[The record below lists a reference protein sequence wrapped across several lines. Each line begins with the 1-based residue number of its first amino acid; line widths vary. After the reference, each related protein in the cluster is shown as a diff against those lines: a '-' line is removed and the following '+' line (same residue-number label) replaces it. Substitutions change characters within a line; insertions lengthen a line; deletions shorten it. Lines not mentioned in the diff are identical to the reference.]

1 MVKVIFISIIAQTD
15 NPHCNYKEGFYVTY
29 LYTNVF
35 SKITTDDI
43 HVNP

>member
-1 MVKVIFISIIAQTD
+1 MVIVSLISIIAPTD
-15 NPHCNYKEGFYVTY
+15 NPHCNYEEGFYVTY